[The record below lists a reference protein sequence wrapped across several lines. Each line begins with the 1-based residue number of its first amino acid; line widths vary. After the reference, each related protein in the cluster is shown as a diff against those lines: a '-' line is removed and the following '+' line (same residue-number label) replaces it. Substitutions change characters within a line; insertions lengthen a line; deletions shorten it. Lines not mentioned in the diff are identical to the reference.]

1 MQTAESTTNKPLHVA
16 LVAEGSTPELQLQ
29 RFMAEEHGIQLKR
42 ANRLADL
49 PIHNSENGKL
59 NVVIVWHSKL
69 SEMEYADLLRISRRA
84 TIVVALRRDDLLQ
97 ATNLL
102 SLVDAWL
109 FVDEQ
114 LPLTAEVARLSMDG
128 YCLVPP
134 FMTSNFTVT
143 ELRLQLLSSLTEV
156 EQNVL
161 AQLGEGKSNRS
172 IATELSMS
180 EANVKYIVRSLLSK
194 LQLRNRT
201 EAAVFTALQA
211 IVPATEASDEAAIN

>member
-1 MQTAESTTNKPLHVA
+1 
-16 LVAEGSTPELQLQ
+16 
-29 RFMAEEHGIQLKR
+29 
-42 ANRLADL
+42 
-49 PIHNSENGKL
+49 
-59 NVVIVWHSKL
+59 
-69 SEMEYADLLRISRRA
+69 
-84 TIVVALRRDDLLQ
+84 
-97 ATNLL
+97 
-102 SLVDAWL
+102 
-109 FVDEQ
+109 
-114 LPLTAEVARLSMDG
+114 
-128 YCLVPP
+128 
-134 FMTSNFTVT
+134 MTSNFTVT

>member
-1 MQTAESTTNKPLHVA
+1 MQTVEPTTTKPLHVA

-29 RFMAEEHGIQLKR
+29 RVMAEEHGIQLKR

-49 PIHNSENGKL
+49 PIHSSDSARL
-59 NVVIVWHSKL
+59 NVVIVWHTKL
-69 SEMEYADLLRISRRA
+69 SDMEYADLLRISRRA

-134 FMTSNFTVT
+134 FMTPTFTVT
-143 ELRLQLLSSLTEV
+143 ELRLQLLSSLTDV
-156 EQNVL
+156 EKKVL
-161 AQLGEGKSNRS
+161 DQLGEGKSNRS
-172 IATELSMS
+172 ISTELDMS
-180 EANVKYIVRSLLSK
+180 EANVKYVVRSLLGK

-201 EAAVFTALQA
+201 EAAVFAALQT
-211 IVPATEASDEAAIN
+211 IVPADEPYQDAALN

>member
-1 MQTAESTTNKPLHVA
+1 
-16 LVAEGSTPELQLQ
+16 
-29 RFMAEEHGIQLKR
+29 MAEEHGIQLKR

-49 PIHNSENGKL
+49 PIHASEQGKL
-59 NVVIVWHSKL
+59 NVVIVWHSTL

-134 FMTSNFTVT
+134 FMKPNFTVT
-143 ELRLQLLSSLTEV
+143 ELRLQLLSTLTDV
-156 EQNVL
+156 ERQVL
-161 AQLGEGKSNRS
+161 SQLGEGKSNRAIS
-172 IATELSMS
+172 EELNMS
-180 EANVKYIVRSLLSK
+180 EANVKYIVRSLLGK

-211 IVPATEASDEAAIN
+211 VVPEDDAFEEAAIN

>member
-1 MQTAESTTNKPLHVA
+1 MQTIEPTTTKPLHVA

-29 RFMAEEHGIQLKR
+29 RVMAEEHGIQLKR

-49 PIHNSENGKL
+49 PINNSENGRL

-69 SEMEYADLLRISRRA
+69 SDMEYGDLLRISRRA

-134 FMTSNFTVT
+134 FMTSSFTVT
-143 ELRLQLLSSLTEV
+143 DLRLQLLSSLSKTE
-156 EQNVL
+156 QDVL
-161 AQLGEGKSNRS
+161 AQLGEGKSNRTIS
-172 IATELSMS
+172 TELGIT
-180 EANVKYIVRSLLSK
+180 EANVKYIVRSLLGK

-201 EAAVFTALQA
+201 EAAVFTAHQA
-211 IVPATEASDEAAIN
+211 IAPGGVARKEAALN